1 MNNKD
6 LLLKEIEELSDDKVR
21 EVIDFVRFLKSRERE
36 ENLGITYVSEPS
48 LAKDWNR
55 PEEDEA
61 WSDL

>member
-1 MNNKD
+1 MSNKD
-6 LLLKEIEELSDDKVR
+6 LLLKEIEELSDDKLR
-21 EVIDFVRFLKSRERE
+21 EVIDFVRFLKSRGRE